1 MIVTGS
7 DLAES
12 RKAIELARKFRM
24 FLSPPSSLPCI
35 AIAKRGNRMDADEY
49 IFQQQEFY
57 TPQ

>member
-12 RKAIELARKFRM
+12 RKAIELTRKFRM
-24 FLSPPSSLPCI
+24 FLSPTFSLSDN
-35 AIAKRGNRMDADEY
+35 GMDANEY